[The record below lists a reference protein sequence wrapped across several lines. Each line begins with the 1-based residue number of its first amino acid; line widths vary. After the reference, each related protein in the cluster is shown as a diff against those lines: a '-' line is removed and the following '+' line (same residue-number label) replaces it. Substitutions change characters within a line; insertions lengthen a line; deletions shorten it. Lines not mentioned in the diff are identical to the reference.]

1 MTILGKILLF
11 FVLIL
16 SLIWTGLTVNAYVTR
31 TNWANDAKKWKDQ
44 AELAKQSADYQRK
57 LAEDTR
63 NAAAAQIATL
73 RTTISSLQGN
83 LDAQTKSAAEARQ
96 QLAQMQD
103 ANMAGDPQ
111 AKLLQA
117 NIAKL
122 QKQVDLLQASLNTME
137 KTANEAVVAA
147 EKAKGDAL
155 RADIERNDAR
165 RRADELQEI
174 VFNLRDQVSL
184 ARSGDRGGNSRL
196 APPDDFR
203 ATVTKVDGDLVEIN
217 LGANAK
223 LQRGAVLSV
232 SRHTPAPKYL
242 GTITITQVDPHGAVG
257 QFSPPS
263 GVTRPNPADLP
274 KAGDIVSVVK

>member
-31 TNWANDAKKWKDQ
+31 TNWANDAKKWKEQ

-73 RTTISSLQGN
+73 QTTITTLKGN
-83 LDAQTKSAAEARQ
+83 FDAQAKAAAEARQ
-96 QLAQMQD
+96 QLAQKQD
-103 ANMAGDPQ
+103 ADMAADPT

-137 KTANEAVVAA
+137 KTANEALVAA
-147 EKAKGDAL
+147 EKAKGDLVKATID
-155 RADIERNDAR
+155 RDASQ

-174 VFNLRDQVSL
+174 VFNQRDQL
-184 ARSGDRGGNSRL
+184 DLIRRGDRGANSRV

-203 ATVTKVDGDLVEIN
+203 ATVTKVDGDLVEIS

-232 SRHTPAPKYL
+232 WRTGKYL
-242 GTITITQVDPHGAVG
+242 GSLTITSVDPFGAVG
-257 QFSPPS
+257 QFSPPA
-263 GVTRPNPADLP
+263 GQARVTDPP
-274 KAGDIVSVVK
+274 KAGDTVGVLKQ